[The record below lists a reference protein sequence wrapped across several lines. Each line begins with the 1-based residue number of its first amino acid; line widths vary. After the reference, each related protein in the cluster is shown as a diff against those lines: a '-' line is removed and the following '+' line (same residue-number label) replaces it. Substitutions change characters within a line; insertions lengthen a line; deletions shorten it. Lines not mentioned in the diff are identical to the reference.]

1 MRTKI
6 GEMLRRPGFPTEVSF
21 AEVSCFDEK
30 LVGVLRRKVKG
41 LIDRWGTKVRVQSSV
56 FMSDCFLQHSAK
68 LRGQKIMGGM
78 VPSNYLVSCKSNP
91 CILC

>member
-21 AEVSCFDEK
+21 AEVSCFNER

-41 LIDRWGTKVRVQSSV
+41 LIDRWGTEIRVQSLMFNV
-56 FMSDCFLQHSAK
+56 RLFFETQC
-68 LRGQKIMGGM
+68 
-78 VPSNYLVSCKSNP
+78 
-91 CILC
+91 